1 MTTNST
7 EVTVTLT
14 FKLEDVG
21 QCFSF
26 RGYDDRTYTASSATV
41 AMYKIGPE
49 SMPFI
54 EYDEDCDEDTP
65 SGITADDFVP
75 YGYQVKP
82 IWQKE
87 FKYLPYG
94 PQWLSSWWERSE
106 GTRMREDGCILVED
120 AETYEEAC
128 ALVKAEIIKTVSM

>member
-26 RGYDDRTYTASSATV
+26 RGYDDRTYIASSATV
-41 AMYKIGPE
+41 AMYKCKIRPE

-54 EYDEDCDEDTP
+54 EYDEDWDEDPP
-65 SGITADDFVP
+65 SVTADDFIP
-75 YGYQVKP
+75 YGYQLKP

-87 FKYLPYG
+87 PR
-94 PQWLSSWWERSE
+94 WVSSWWERSE

-128 ALVKAEIIKTVSM
+128 ALVKAEIIKTLV

>member
-41 AMYKIGPE
+41 AMCICRQFRE

-54 EYDEDCDEDTP
+54 ESYSLDCYDEDCDEDPP
-65 SGITADDFVP
+65 SVTADDFIP
-75 YGYQVKP
+75 YGYQLKP

-87 FKYLPYG
+87 PR
-94 PQWLSSWWERSE
+94 WVESWWERSE

-128 ALVKAEIIKTVSM
+128 ALVKAEIIKTLVM